1 MPKVAIVGAG
11 NVGGFTATR
20 IAQENL
26 AEVVLIDI
34 VKGLAEGKALDIED
48 ARWLLEYQNGC
59 AGTDDFSQ
67 LAGAAIIVVTAGFA
81 RKPGETRQDL
91 LNKNSRL
98 IKDISLKVKQYA
110 PDSIVIVVTNP
121 VDTLTYYL
129 YKTTGL
135 DKRRVI
141 GLGLSLD
148 AARFANLISRKIN
161 CPVSD
166 IKPMV
171 IASHNEKM
179 LPMARFTMVKGRP
192 LSELLDEADI
202 AELVR
207 ATRSRGAQIVSALG
221 SGSAY
226 VAPSAAVLRMVKA
239 ILGDAKEDALAS
251 VVLDGEY
258 GLKDICFGTPV
269 IIGKSGI
276 EKVITLNL
284 SAAESQEYLAAAK
297 EIKQCLTLG

>member
-1 MPKVAIVGAG
+1 M
-11 NVGGFTATR
+11 R
-20 IAQENL
+20 IASERL
-26 AEVVLIDI
+26 ADVVLIDI
-34 VKGLAEGKALDIED
+34 AKGIAEGKALDIED
-48 ARWLLEYQNGC
+48 ARWLLGYLNGC
-59 AGTDDFSQ
+59 AGTDDFSMI
-67 LAGAAIIVVTAGFA
+67 AGAEVIVVTAGFA
-81 RKPGETRQDL
+81 RKPGESRQDL

-98 IKDISLKVKQYA
+98 IKDISLKIKQFS

-121 VDTLTYYL
+121 VDTMTYYL
-129 YKTTGL
+129 YKTAGL

-148 AARFANLISRKIN
+148 ASRFANLISREIN
-161 CPVSD
+161 CPISD

-171 IASHNEKM
+171 IASHNERM
-179 LPMARFTMVKGRP
+179 MPLARFTMVKGRSLP
-192 LSELLDEADI
+192 ELLGDCEI

-207 ATRSRGAQIVSALG
+207 ATRNRGAQIVAALG

-239 ILGDAKEDALAS
+239 ILNDAKEMSLAS

-269 IIGKSGI
+269 VIGKAGI
-276 EKVITLNL
+276 EEVVTLNL
-284 SAAESQEYLAAAK
+284 NASETEEFLAVAR
-297 EIKQCLTLG
+297 EVRQCLTSQ